1 MERVRAE
8 KAMAEQKYLQ
18 AAACLC
24 AEMYAKGCQAIT
36 VTIDCRPFI
45 VNTSEVLIYL
55 AGKIE
60 EVRKQ

>member
-1 MERVRAE
+1 MARVREE

-24 AEMYAKGCQAIT
+24 AEMYAKGCQAVT
-36 VTIDCRPFI
+36 VTIDCKPVI
-45 VNTSEVLIYL
+45 VNTLEVMIYL
-55 AGKIE
+55 AEKVE